1 MLRLILLFAVVVATV
16 VFVNW
21 LLKEDPKRVAAA
33 LRRAV
38 LWGIAGL
45 ALLLV
50 VTGRIPWLLG
60 LIGAAV
66 PVVARLLSL
75 LRYAP
80 IISRL
85 YTQYQNARTAS
96 AAAGGSGSSTAGTS
110 SHVRSKYLHMTLN
123 HDSGEMDGEILR
135 GSFQGQRLSGLGIQ
149 DLLSLLK
156 DYQADDSDS
165 AALLQAYLDR
175 YHGGWDQ
182 QAGQDRHNSGAGH
195 AAALSKEEA
204 AQILG
209 VKPDATPE
217 EIISAHRRLM
227 QKLHPDR
234 GGSDYLAAKINQAK
248 DLLLGN

>member
-1 MLRLILLFAVVVATV
+1 MLRLILLFAVVVATI

-33 LRRAV
+33 LRRSALWAV
-38 LWGIAGL
+38 AGL

-75 LRYAP
+75 LRYVP
-80 IISRL
+80 LFSQL
-85 YTQYQNARTAS
+85 YSHYQNARSAG
-96 AAAGGSGSSTAGTS
+96 AAAGHAGGASGA

-123 HDSGEMDGEILR
+123 HDRGDMDGEIV
-135 GSFQGQRLSGLGIQ
+135 QGDFHGHRLSQLGIQ
-149 DLLSLLK
+149 DLLSLLRA
-156 DYQADDSDS
+156 YQADDGDS

-175 YHGGWDQ
+175 YHGGWEQRGEQGQ
-182 QAGQDRHNSGAGH
+182 QRSETGRASAMNRDEAG
-195 AAALSKEEA
+195 
-204 AQILG
+204 QILG

-248 DLLLGN
+248 DLLLGH

>member
-1 MLRLILLFAVVVATV
+1 MLRLILLFAVVVATI

-33 LRRAV
+33 LRRSALWAV
-38 LWGIAGL
+38 AGL

-75 LRYAP
+75 LRYVP
-80 IISRL
+80 LFSQL
-85 YTQYQNARTAS
+85 YSHYQNARSAG
-96 AAAGGSGSSTAGTS
+96 AAAGRAGGATAGAA

-123 HDSGEMDGEILR
+123 HDSGDMDGEVL
-135 GSFQGQRLSGLGIQ
+135 QGDLQGRRLSQLGIQ
-149 DLLSLLK
+149 DLLELLRA
-156 DYQADDSDS
+156 YQADDGDS

-175 YHGGWDQ
+175 YHGGWEQRGEQGQ
-182 QAGQDRHNSGAGH
+182 QRSETGRASAMNRDEAG
-195 AAALSKEEA
+195 
-204 AQILG
+204 QILG